1 MRNIILYSTH
11 CPKCRMLEAQLRKKG
26 INFELVTDVDVML
39 KKGMSS
45 APMLEVDGE
54 LKDYVK
60 ATKWIM
66 EEN

>member
-1 MRNIILYSTH
+1 
-11 CPKCRMLEAQLRKKG
+11 MLEAQLRKKG